1 MLETILRRFGGVS
14 IDWVLVVAILP
25 LLGAGLITMNSFTS
39 DSYYFT
45 RQLIWITAS
54 LSTFLFFSFVDWR
67 ILRRTE
73 VVASLYLA
81 GCLALLVVFLFGQAT
96 RSAYSWFSVGGV
108 SLQPA
113 EFMKL
118 ILVIMLAKYFTRR
131 HVEIAHIRHIL
142 VSGLYAF
149 IPFVLIFIQPDFGS
163 AVIIFFI
170 WLGMTMV
177 AGISKKH
184 LAVVFGLGVISF
196 VMLWGFVLA
205 DYQKNRIKTFV
216 NPLSDIQGAGYNAF
230 QSTVAV
236 GSGQVLGKGV
246 GFGSQS
252 RLKFLPE
259 FQTDFVFA
267 AFAEEWGFVGVMIVF
282 CLFGTVIWRILGA
295 GLVGATNFETLFAI
309 GLSIILMSHFVIHV
323 GMNIGVLPVTGL
335 PISFMS
341 YGGSHMLTIFAGL
354 GILMGMRRY
363 RLAYHRGD
371 IHNEFVGPR

>member
-1 MLETILRRFGGVS
+1 MMETILRRFSNVS
-14 IDWVLVVAILP
+14 IDWLLVGAILP
-25 LLGAGLITMNSFTS
+25 LLGAGLITMNSFTG

-45 RQLIWITAS
+45 RQLIWIVAS
-54 LSTFLFFSFVDWR
+54 LSVFLAFSFIDWR

-73 VVASLYLA
+73 VVATLYLL
-81 GCLALLVVFLFGQAT
+81 GCSALFVVFVFGHAT
-96 RSAYSWFSVGGV
+96 RAAYSWFSVGGV

-163 AVIIFFI
+163 SVIIFFI

-184 LAVVFGLGVISF
+184 LGIVFGLGAIAFLV
-196 VMLWGFVLA
+196 LWGFVLA
-205 DYQKNRIKTFV
+205 DYQKARIKTFV
-216 NPLSDIQGAGYNAF
+216 NPLSDIRGAGYNAF

-267 AFAEEWGFVGVMIVF
+267 AFAEEWGFIGVMIVF
-282 CLFGTVIWRILGA
+282 FLFGTVIWRILGA
-295 GLVGATNFETLFAI
+295 GLVGATNFETLFAV

-341 YGGSHMLTIFAGL
+341 YGGSHMITVFAGL
-354 GILMGMRRY
+354 GILMGTRRY
-363 RLAYHRGD
+363 SLAYHRGD
-371 IHNEFVGPR
+371 VHNEFVGPR